1 MLGGKLPLFFAI
13 VILLSALLLFLIFR
27 SVVIPVQA
35 ALMNLLTIGAA
46 LGVTVL
52 VFQHGW
58 FASVLGVQKGPIE
71 AWVPVIMFAVVF
83 GLSMDYEVFLVSRV
97 REQWI
102 KHRRRLRRR
111 RRRDLAHRTGDQRR
125 GSDHGLRL
133 PLVHPR

>member
-1 MLGGKLPLFFAI
+1 MLGSKLPLFFGL
-13 VILLSALLLFLIFR
+13 VILLSALLLFVIFR
-27 SVVIPVQA
+27 SLVIPVQA
-35 ALMNLLTIGAA
+35 AVMNLLTIGAA

-58 FASVLGVQKGPIE
+58 LASVLGVQKGPIE

-102 KHRRRLRRR
+102 RNGGRIRRR
-111 RRRDLAHRTGDQRR
+111 RRRDLAHRPGDQRGR
-125 GSDHGLRL
+125 RDHGLRL
-133 PLVHPR
+133 PLLHPR